1 LFYSPLISRRGG
13 ELNAHDETYGKG
25 LPSRSSADPIADYP
39 SNLSSRCFQCEDGVA
54 GRGDP
59 LHPTLIESGTP
70 VFDEANSD
78 GLSYLWGD
86 AEHSMV
92 PRTSYNVFY
101 QMYVM
106 FSQIFDL
113 GPQMLGSPSLK
124 LDNRLCVQPQNRHS
138 PEARCEFS
146 YLGPVIVCER
156 RSITGFPCTDLQNS
170 ESRVMA
176 FGIIIFELLCP
187 VWLQD

>member
-1 LFYSPLISRRGG
+1 LFCSPLISRRGG
-13 ELNAHDETYGKG
+13 ELKAPGETHGKG

-39 SNLSSRCFQCEDGVA
+39 SNLSGRCFQCEDGAA

-70 VFDEANSD
+70 VFGECNSG

-92 PRTSYNVFY
+92 LRTYYDVSD
-101 QMYVM
+101 QMYVV

-113 GPQMLGSPSLK
+113 GPQILGSASLE
-124 LDNRLCVQPQNRHS
+124 LDNRLYVQSQNRHN

-146 YLGPVIVCER
+146 Y
-156 RSITGFPCTDLQNS
+156 
-170 ESRVMA
+170 
-176 FGIIIFELLCP
+176 
-187 VWLQD
+187 